1 MKPTFSFLSSYA
13 ELDCISNF
21 SFLTGASHP
30 EELVER
36 AAGLG
41 YSGLAL
47 ADECSLAGVVRAH
60 VEARRHPLKFVVGSR
75 FRLQEGLHLI
85 VLATNLNG
93 YGNLSETI
101 TLARRRSPKGE
112 YRLSLA
118 DLSTPP
124 AGLEYL
130 RGLPDCLVILKPGYG
145 CSTQWLDA
153 QLPALAKLFVQ
164 RLWLGVALHYGA
176 SDARHLSTLQQAG
189 RRHHIPLVALGG
201 VEMHRRSRQPLHD
214 ALVAIRHGKP
224 VTEILEQ
231 LHPNAERHLRSRLR
245 LANMYPAELLHETL
259 NILEHC
265 RFSLDELRLQ
275 YQYPEE
281 IVPQGMT
288 PSTYLRQETMAGA
301 RRRYPQGIPA
311 SVLAQLENEL
321 SIIRD
326 LAYEPYFLTV
336 YDIVKFAR
344 SRGIL
349 CQGRGSAAN
358 SAVCYC
364 LGITEVDPASGNTL
378 FARFISRARNEPPD
392 IDVDFEHE
400 RREEVI
406 QYIYERYGRE
416 RAALA
421 AVAIR
426 YRHRSVLRDTGK
438 ALNVPPERIE
448 VVARSFHYWNGRK
461 DILEKIHAHG
471 FPATSRIARLWAGL
485 SDTLR
490 GFPRHLSQHPGGFVI
505 SQGKLSRLVPIEN
518 AAMPERSVVQWDK
531 DDLDAMGLLKV
542 DVLALG
548 MLSALQRC
556 LQLAS
561 RLRGRPYELQD
572 IPPDDSPTFE
582 MICRADTIGVFQI
595 ESRAQMS
602 MLPRLR
608 PREFYD
614 LVIQV
619 AIVRPGPIQGGMVH
633 PFLRRRQNLEPA
645 HCPYPEL
652 EKVLGRTLG
661 VPIFQEQA
669 MQIAMEA
676 AGFSPDEADELR
688 RAMAAW
694 RRSGSVERFRLRLLQ
709 GMIAKGYDEQ
719 FAEQIFLQ
727 LQGFG
732 EYGFPESHSASFARL
747 AYCSAW
753 FKCHEPAVFLA
764 ALLNSQPM
772 GFYAPSQLVQDARR
786 HGVEVRPVDIR
797 YSEWEATLEPSTFE
811 EATFQQDTTNTTA
824 QGSAGLPQPAV
835 RLGLCQIKGLSR
847 NAALRIE
854 QARRQAPF
862 RSTQDLASRAS
873 LDRKEMN
880 ALAAANALQPLAGER
895 RQAQW
900 HAALQRPPGMLRST
914 IISENQVPLLPD
926 MPEGEQI
933 VNDYR
938 LLGLTLGRHP
948 LALLRTRL
956 DQQRFIPAERLL
968 SSDWPDGRLTR
979 ACGLVT
985 TRQRPG
991 TAKGVVFVTIE
1002 DETGHVNIIV
1012 RPELSI
1018 RQHAELVNAQLL
1030 GVYGVWQ
1037 RHESVCHLVAGR
1049 LVDLT
1054 PLLGA
1059 LHTRSRDFH

>member
-1 MKPTFSFLSSYA
+1 MKPALSFLSAYA

-41 YSGLAL
+41 YQGLAL

-60 VEARRHPLKFVVGSR
+60 VEAERHSLQLIVGSR
-75 FRLQEGLHLI
+75 FYLQEGMQII

-112 YRLSLA
+112 YHLSLS
-118 DLSTPP
+118 DLAAPP
-124 AGLEYL
+124 KDLAHL
-130 RGLPDCLVILKPGYG
+130 RGLPDCLVIFKPAY
-145 CSTQWLDA
+145 D
-153 QLPALAKLFVQ
+153 LPAHTLDSQLASLAAVFPT
-164 RLWLGVALHYGA
+164 RLWLGVALHYETA
-176 SDARHLSTLQQAG
+176 DARHLATLETAGQAQ
-189 RRHHIPLVALGG
+189 HVPLVALGG

-214 ALVAIRHGKP
+214 ALAAIRHGKP
-224 VTEILEQ
+224 VTEIIEH

-245 LANMYPAELLHETL
+245 LANMFPAALLQETL
-259 NILEHC
+259 KLLGRCH
-265 RFSLDELRLQ
+265 FSLNELRAQ

-281 IVPQGMT
+281 IVPTGMT
-288 PSTYLRQETMAGA
+288 PSQYLRQETLAGA
-301 RRRYPQGIPA
+301 QRRYPNGIPA
-311 SVLAQLENEL
+311 RVLEQLEKEL
-321 SIIRD
+321 TIIGE
-326 LAYEPYFLTV
+326 LAYEAYFLTV

-344 SRGIL
+344 QQGIL

-364 LGITEVDPASGNTL
+364 LGVTEVDPSSGNSL

-406 QYIYERYGRE
+406 QHIYERYGRD

-426 YRHRSVLRDTGK
+426 YRHRSALRDAGK
-438 ALNVPPERIE
+438 ALGIKDERIDA
-448 VVARSFHYWNGRK
+448 VARSFHYWNGKK
-461 DILEKIHAHG
+461 DFLEKIQAHG
-471 FPATSRIARLWAGL
+471 LPAHSRTARLWASL
-485 SDTLR
+485 SDSLK

-505 SQGKLSRLVPIEN
+505 SHSKLSRLVPIEN

-531 DDLDAMGLLKV
+531 VDLDAMGLLKV

-561 RLRGRPYELQD
+561 RLRGRRYHLQD
-572 IPPDDSPTFE
+572 IPPDDAATFE
-582 MICRADTIGVFQI
+582 MICKADTIGVFQI

-602 MLPRLR
+602 MLPRLK
-608 PREFYD
+608 PRIFYD

-633 PFLRRRQNLEPA
+633 PYLRRRQHLEEA
-645 HCPYPEL
+645 KIPYPEL

-694 RRSGSVERFRLRLLQ
+694 RRSGSVERFRQRLLK
-709 GMIAKGYDEQ
+709 GMLAKGYDKT
-719 FAEQIFLQ
+719 FAEQIFQQ

-772 GFYAPSQLVQDARR
+772 GFYAPSQLVQDGQR
-786 HGVEVRPVDIR
+786 HGVEVRPVDIMH
-797 YSEWEATLEPSTFE
+797 SEWEATLEPDTLSPKLVAE
-811 EATFQQDTTNTTA
+811 SAAADTTFA
-824 QGSAGLPQPAV
+824 AQPAV
-835 RLGLCQIKGLSR
+835 RLGLSQIKGLSPKSV
-847 NAALRIE
+847 ARII
-854 QARRQAPF
+854 QARCQAPF
-862 RSTQDLASRAS
+862 TSVQDLATRAS
-873 LDRKEMN
+873 LDRHEMN
-880 ALAAANALQPLAGER
+880 ALAAANALKPLAGER

-900 HAALQRPPGMLRST
+900 HSALQRPPGLLRHT
-914 IISENQVPLLPD
+914 PITETQIPLLPP
-926 MPEGEQI
+926 MSEGEHI

-938 LLGLTLGRHP
+938 KLGLTLERHP
-948 LALLRTRL
+948 LALLRARL
-956 DQQRFIPAERLL
+956 SQQRFLPAQRLL
-968 SSDWPDGRLTR
+968 AEDWPNGRLTR

-1002 DETGHVNIIV
+1002 DETGYVNVIV
-1012 RPELSI
+1012 RPDLSL
-1018 RQHAELVNAQLL
+1018 RQHSELVNAQLL

-1037 RHESVCHLVAGR
+1037 RHESICHLVASR
-1049 LVDLT
+1049 LVDLSH
-1054 PLLGA
+1054 LLGA
-1059 LHTRSRDFH
+1059 LDTRSRDFH

>member
-1 MKPTFSFLSSYA
+1 MAAEFSFLSAYA

-30 EELVER
+30 EELVQR
-36 AAGLG
+36 AASLG
-41 YSGLAL
+41 YQALAL

-60 VEARRHPLKFVVGSR
+60 QEALRHELHFIVGSR
-75 FRLQEGLHLI
+75 FRVEEGMELI
-85 VLATNLNG
+85 ALACNLNG
-93 YGNLSETI
+93 YGNISETI

-112 YRLSLA
+112 YRLSLT
-118 DLSTPP
+118 DLSNPSVERSH
-124 AGLEYL
+124 LQ
-130 RGLPDCLVILKPGYG
+130 GLPDCLLIFKPQYDISSG
-145 CSTQWLDA
+145 QLDK
-153 QLPALAKLFVQ
+153 QLQQLTCVFPRH
-164 RLWLGVALHYGA
+164 RLWIGVALHYGA
-176 SDARHLSTLQQAG
+176 ADARHLATLQAAG
-189 RRHHIPLVALGG
+189 QRHGIPLVALGG
-201 VEMHRRSRQPLHD
+201 VEMHRRSRQPVHD
-214 ALVAIRHGKP
+214 ALAAIRLGRP
-224 VTEILEQ
+224 VTDILEQ

-245 LANMYPAELLHETL
+245 LANMYPSELLRETL
-259 NILEHC
+259 KIRERC
-265 RFSLDELRLQ
+265 QFSLNEIRDQ
-275 YQYPEE
+275 YQYPREV
-281 IVPQGMT
+281 VPDGMS
-288 PSTYLRQETMAGA
+288 PAQYLRQETMTGA
-301 RRRYPQGIPA
+301 KRRYPTGTPPA
-311 SVLAQLENEL
+311 VMKQLEEEL
-321 SIIRD
+321 AIIAE

-344 SRGIL
+344 RRGIL

-364 LGITEVDPASGNTL
+364 LGITEVDPGSGNSL

-406 QYIYERYGRE
+406 QHLYERYGRE

-421 AVAIR
+421 AVNIR

-438 ALNVPPERIE
+438 ALGVALEDIE
-448 VVARSFHYWNGRK
+448 CVAKSFHYWSGKK
-461 DILEKIHAHG
+461 DILEKLQEQG
-471 FPATSRIARLWAGL
+471 LPARSRHARLWAGL
-485 SDTLR
+485 AETLK

-505 SQGKLSRLVPIEN
+505 SHDKLSRLVPIEN
-518 AAMPERSVVQWDK
+518 AAMPERSIVQWDK

-556 LQLAS
+556 LQMTS
-561 RLRGRPYELQD
+561 RLRGRSLSLQD
-572 IPPDDSPTFE
+572 IPPNDEPTFE
-582 MICRADTIGVFQI
+582 MIRRADTIGVFQI

-633 PFLRRRQNLEPA
+633 PYLRRRQNPESVHIRYPA
-645 HCPYPEL
+645 L
-652 EKVLGRTLG
+652 RKVLQRTLG

-669 MQIAMEA
+669 MQIAMVA
-676 AGFSPDEADELR
+676 AGFGPDEADELR

-694 RRSGSVERFRLRLLQ
+694 RRSGSVERFRQRLIQ
-709 GMIAKGYDEQ
+709 GMKENGYDET
-719 FAEQIFLQ
+719 FAEQIFKQ

-786 HGVEVRPVDIR
+786 HGVEVLPVDILR
-797 YSEWEATLEPSTFE
+797 SHWEATLEDSSSV
-811 EATFQQDTTNTTA
+811 DTQRKCTH
-824 QGSAGLPQPAV
+824 QPQPAV
-835 RLGLCQIKGLSR
+835 RLGMNQVKGLSQQ
-847 NAALRIE
+847 AGLRIE

-862 RSTQDLASRAS
+862 ASVQDLAARAR
-873 LDRKEMN
+873 LDRREMN
-880 ALAAANALQPLAGER
+880 ALAAADALKPISGQRRLAQWQSALQT
-895 RQAQW
+895 
-900 HAALQRPPGMLRST
+900 PPGLLRGSAIT
-914 IISENQVPLLPD
+914 EAQLPLLPP
-926 MPEGEQI
+926 MPEGENI

-938 LLGLTLGRHP
+938 HLGLTLGRHP
-948 LALLRTRL
+948 LALLRERL
-956 DQQRFIPAERLL
+956 QKQRFLPADRLL
-968 SSDWPDGRLTR
+968 AEDWPDGRLTR

-991 TAKGVVFVTIE
+991 TAKGTIFVTLE
-1002 DETGHVNIIV
+1002 DETGHINVIV
-1012 RPELSI
+1012 RPQLSL
-1018 RQHAELVNAQLL
+1018 RQHAELVGASLL

-1037 RHESVCHLVAGR
+1037 RHQSVCHLIAHR
-1049 LVDLT
+1049 LVDLS
-1054 PLLGA
+1054 PLLGT
-1059 LHTRSRDFH
+1059 LQTRSRDFH